1 MAYFFLDFDAG
12 FLNSLYSISPD
23 VNAKNAD
30 AAVIKPEINPPE
42 NHANRQTDKIKT
54 IVSPKFFAK
63 TFKIFS
69 KVLIFIPFVWTNILY
84 HKKED
89 KNTNKK
95 RLKSTAVFYTGDVY
109 MKTFYKITW
118 PPKRAVRGI
127 GPNDERG
134 DT

>member
-30 AAVIKPEINPPE
+30 AAVIKPEIKPPE

-63 TFKIFS
+63 TLKIFS
-69 KVLIFIPFVWTNILY
+69 KVLIFIPFV
-84 HKKED
+84 
-89 KNTNKK
+89 
-95 RLKSTAVFYTGDVY
+95 
-109 MKTFYKITW
+109 
-118 PPKRAVRGI
+118 
-127 GPNDERG
+127 
-134 DT
+134 